1 MKKKILFI
9 CTAALFVLA
18 ALNLKLA
25 FNNGLNINF
34 SLASMEA
41 LARGETLYCSVCGEQ
56 VDACRCSPAIT
67 CDYGHCLGKECH
79 EFTGN
84 LICSCRAN
92 GDPFS
97 ICPL

>member
-41 LARGETLYCSVCGEQ
+41 LARGGRLYIVQSVVSRLMPVGAHLLSH
-56 VDACRCSPAIT
+56 VTMDIVM
-67 CDYGHCLGKECH
+67 GKNVM
-79 EFTGN
+79 N
-84 LICSCRAN
+84 LLVI
-92 GDPFS
+92 
-97 ICPL
+97 